1 MKLTFLFLVATVLV
15 GCAQPPPSAT
25 ESASAHPTSTDADV
39 PETETPEASTE
50 ETTDTT
56 ATTSNTTICGCDDT
70 LNLEDSTVITCLQ
83 EQLSVCQQA
92 SGGYWTDF
100 GSNFMYIPG
109 GQADSES
116 CHFEIYIEEEGF
128 RQKFECQL
136 DAGMELKEDRL
147 IDPYWPQEPDGAA
160 CLFIDSSNVHN
171 PDCGSLGPS
180 CLSPY

>member
-1 MKLTFLFLVATVLV
+1 MKLTFLLLIATVLG
-15 GCAQPPPSAT
+15 GCAQPSPSANDSVSVHPAST
-25 ESASAHPTSTDADV
+25 EADD
-39 PETETPEASTE
+39 PAAETPEASIE
-50 ETTDTT
+50 DETAPAD
-56 ATTSNTTICGCDDT
+56 TTICGCDDT

-100 GSNFMYIPG
+100 GTNFMYIPG

-136 DAGMELKEDRL
+136 EPGMELKEDRL
-147 IDPYWPQEPDGAA
+147 IDPYWPQEPDGAT

>member
-1 MKLTFLFLVATVLV
+1 MKLTFLLLIATVLS
-15 GCAQPPPSAT
+15 GCAQPSPSASDSVSVHPAST
-25 ESASAHPTSTDADV
+25 EADD
-39 PETETPEASTE
+39 PAAETPEASIE
-50 ETTDTT
+50 DETAPAD
-56 ATTSNTTICGCDDT
+56 TTICGCDDT

-83 EQLSVCQQA
+83 DQLSVCQQA

-100 GSNFMYIPG
+100 GTNFMYIPG
-109 GQADSES
+109 GQANSES

-147 IDPYWPQEPDGAA
+147 IDPYWPQEPDGAT

>member
-1 MKLTFLFLVATVLV
+1 MKLTFLLLVATVLV

-25 ESASAHPTSTDADV
+25 ESVSAHPTSTDADA
-39 PETETPEASTE
+39 PAAETPEASTE
-50 ETTDTT
+50 DPT

-116 CHFEIYIEEEGF
+116 CHFEFYIEEEGF
-128 RQKFECQL
+128 RQKFQCQL
-136 DAGMELKEDRL
+136 DPDTELKEDRL
-147 IDPYWPQEPDGAA
+147 IDPYWPQEPDGAT
-160 CLFIDSSNVHN
+160 CHFFDSSNVHHSEF
-171 PDCGSLGPS
+171 GSLGPS